1 MTYPQWSEGTIML
14 FVRMVEVVWKW
25 PFIHDESLASSFLKS
40 GFQVHSGLDLPAYED
55 LDIEFF
61 LFRWRYSK
69 TSDAT
74 PPCSALVK
82 LLRRF
87 LESFLLQE
95 ALPRTLL
102 VSYWSFPPQCC
113 CSAKAIRTCEK
124 SPLRPDKNGR
134 QRFRGVQWQFGW
146 IAPTF

>member
-1 MTYPQWSEGTIML
+1 M
-14 FVRMVEVVWKW
+14 
-25 PFIHDESLASSFLKS
+25 
-40 GFQVHSGLDLPAYED
+40 HSGLDLPAYED

-102 VSYWSFPPQCC
+102 VSY
-113 CSAKAIRTCEK
+113 
-124 SPLRPDKNGR
+124 
-134 QRFRGVQWQFGW
+134 
-146 IAPTF
+146 